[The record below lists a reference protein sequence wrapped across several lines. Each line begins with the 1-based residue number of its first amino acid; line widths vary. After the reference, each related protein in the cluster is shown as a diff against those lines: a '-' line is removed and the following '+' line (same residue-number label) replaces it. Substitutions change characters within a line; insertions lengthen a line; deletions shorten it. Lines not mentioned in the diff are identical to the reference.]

1 MKKLVWFITGLAIGA
16 VAARQIEENPAA
28 RKAYDEA
35 KASVS
40 EFRDAVLE
48 GFQEREAELSKPK
61 RKPAATKT
69 TAARSKSAASKK
81 TGPKSKPAGK

>member
-1 MKKLVWFITGLAIGA
+1 MKKLVWFIAGIALGA

-28 RKAYDEA
+28 RKAYEEA

-48 GFQEREAELSKPK
+48 GYKEREAELSKPK
-61 RKPAATKT
+61 RKPAA
-69 TAARSKSAASKK
+69 SAKK

>member
-1 MKKLVWFITGLAIGA
+1 MKKLVWFIAGIAIGA

-48 GFQEREAELSKPK
+48 GFQKREAELSEPK

>member
-1 MKKLVWFITGLAIGA
+1 MKKLVWFVAGIALGA

-28 RKAYDEA
+28 RKAYEEA

-48 GFQEREAELSKPK
+48 GYREREAELAKPK
-61 RKPAATKT
+61 RKPTAT
-69 TAARSKSAASKK
+69 SKK

>member
-1 MKKLVWFITGLAIGA
+1 MKKLVWFMVGIALGA

-28 RKAYDEA
+28 RKAYEDA

-40 EFRDAVLE
+40 GFRDAVLE
-48 GFQEREAELSKPK
+48 GFEEREAEMTKPK
-61 RKPAATKT
+61 PRRKPAAV
-69 TAARSKSAASKK
+69 KK

>member
-1 MKKLVWFITGLAIGA
+1 MKKLVWFIAGIAIGA

-61 RKPAATKT
+61 RKPAAKKT
-69 TAARSKSAASKK
+69 TAARSKSSASKK
-81 TGPKSKPAGK
+81 TGPRSKPAGK

>member
-1 MKKLVWFITGLAIGA
+1 MKKLVWFIAGIAIGA

-28 RKAYDEA
+28 RKAYEEA

-61 RKPAATKT
+61 RKPAAAKA
-69 TAARSKSAASKK
+69 TATRSKSAASKK

>member
-1 MKKLVWFITGLAIGA
+1 MKKLVWFIAGIAIGA
-16 VAARQIEENPAA
+16 VA
-28 RKAYDEA
+28 RKAYEEA

-61 RKPAATKT
+61 RKPAAAKT

>member
-1 MKKLVWFITGLAIGA
+1 MKKLVWFMAGIVLGA

-28 RKAYDEA
+28 RKAYEDA

-48 GFQEREAELSKPK
+48 GFEEREAEIAKPRPK
-61 RKPAATKT
+61 RKPAAV
-69 TAARSKSAASKK
+69 KK

>member
-1 MKKLVWFITGLAIGA
+1 MKKLVWFIAGLAIGA
-16 VAARQIEENPAA
+16 VAARQIEENPVA
-28 RKAYDEA
+28 RKAFEEA

-61 RKPAATKT
+61 RKPAAAKT
-69 TAARSKSAASKK
+69 TAARSKAASKK

>member
-1 MKKLVWFITGLAIGA
+1 MKKLVWFMAGIALGA

-28 RKAYDEA
+28 RKAYEDA
-35 KASVS
+35 KASLS

-48 GFQEREAELSKPK
+48 GFEEREAEMARPK
-61 RKPAATKT
+61 RK
-69 TAARSKSAASKK
+69 SAAVKK